1 MKKILALATAALM
14 AVSLSACSTETTGSS
29 SGASSQGSEG
39 QSSSS
44 QTQLTGTVSMSG
56 STSMEELAKLMAES
70 FMEQNEGVTVDVQL
84 GGSSV
89 GVKNAQDGVTD
100 IGNVSRE
107 LKDSETGLTPYTVA
121 IDGISVI
128 VNNENTVKDLTT
140 EQIAKIYTG
149 EITNWKD
156 VGGEDM
162 AIVVVGREAGSGTRG
177 AFEEILGIED
187 QAKYGQELTETGS
200 VKTAVE
206 TTKGAIGYVSMSY
219 VDDKVT
225 AVNVD
230 GVEATEENA
239 KAGTY
244 ALKRPFI
251 MVVKEGEQ
259 RAEVQAFLDYVLSDA
274 GQELVASLKLITV
287 K

>member
-1 MKKILALATAALM
+1 
-14 AVSLSACSTETTGSS
+14 
-29 SGASSQGSEG
+29 
-39 QSSSS
+39 
-44 QTQLTGTVSMSG
+44 
-56 STSMEELAKLMAES
+56 MEEIAKIFAES
-70 FMEQNEGVTVDVQL
+70 FMETNSGVTVDVQL

-89 GVKNAQDGVTD
+89 GVKNAQEGVTD
-100 IGNVSRE
+100 IGNVSRD
-107 LKDSETGLTPYTVA
+107 LKDSETGLKAYTVA

-128 VNNENTVKDLTT
+128 VNKENTVNDLTL
-140 EQIAKIYTG
+140 EQIAQIYTG

-177 AFEEILGIED
+177 AFEEIVGIVD
-187 QAKYGQELTETGS
+187 QAKYAQELTETGS
-200 VKTAVE
+200 VKTSVE

-225 AVNVD
+225 AVKVD

-244 ALKRPFI
+244 SLKRPFI
-251 MVVKEGEQ
+251 MVVKEGEL
-259 RAEVQAFLDYVLSDA
+259 RPEVQAFLDFAMGDE
-274 GQELVASLKLITV
+274 GQALVAAKKLITI